1 MKKKKKNKKKSNWNN
16 ILWNT
21 LKVLLV
27 IILNTPLWVY
37 LIGSFVPYGTIGEFR
52 LSWIDYLKL
61 SDNIAWYHI
70 WILYIFIPIG
80 IMLSV
85 GFIKWLIS
93 EGKKEK
99 RHKEM
104 IEENKKN
111 MEQLINL
118 QKEKEEKK
126 IEKEINK
133 YL

>member
-1 MKKKKKNKKKSNWNN
+1 MKLNN

-70 WILYIFIPIG
+70 WILYIFIPVG
-80 IMLSV
+80 ILLSV

-104 IEENKKN
+104 IEENKKI
-111 MEQLINL
+111 MEQLIAS
-118 QKEKEEKK
+118 QTKEQIKA
-126 IEKEINK
+126 NK
-133 YL
+133 AIDKYMGD

>member
-1 MKKKKKNKKKSNWNN
+1 MKWNN
-16 ILWNT
+16 ILWNS

-118 QKEKEEKK
+118 QQEKEEKK

>member
-1 MKKKKKNKKKSNWNN
+1 MKWNN

-93 EGKKEK
+93 EAEGRKEK

>member
-1 MKKKKKNKKKSNWNN
+1 MKLNN

-80 IMLSV
+80 ILLSV

-111 MEQLINL
+111 MEQLIAL

>member
-1 MKKKKKNKKKSNWNN
+1 MKKINLNN

-37 LIGSFVPYGTIGEFR
+37 LIGSFVPYGKIGEFR

>member
-1 MKKKKKNKKKSNWNN
+1 MKKINLNN

>member
-1 MKKKKKNKKKSNWNN
+1 MKWNN

-37 LIGSFVPYGTIGEFR
+37 LIGSFVPYGKIGEFR

-70 WILYIFIPIG
+70 WILYIFIPVG
-80 IMLSV
+80 ILLSV

-111 MEQLINL
+111 MEQLIAS
-118 QKEKEEKK
+118 QTKEQIKA
-126 IEKEINK
+126 NK
-133 YL
+133 AIDKYMGD

>member
-1 MKKKKKNKKKSNWNN
+1 MKNWNN

-70 WILYIFIPIG
+70 WILYIFIPVG
-80 IMLSV
+80 ILLSV

-111 MEQLINL
+111 MEQLIAS
-118 QKEKEEKK
+118 QTKEQIKA
-126 IEKEINK
+126 NK
-133 YL
+133 AIDKYIGD

>member
-1 MKKKKKNKKKSNWNN
+1 MKWNN

-21 LKVLLV
+21 IKVLLV
-27 IILNTPLWVY
+27 IILKTPLRVY

>member
-1 MKKKKKNKKKSNWNN
+1 MKWNN

-80 IMLSV
+80 ILLSV

-104 IEENKKN
+104 IEENKKI
-111 MEQLINL
+111 MEQLIAS
-118 QKEKEEKK
+118 QTKEQIKA
-126 IEKEINK
+126 NK
-133 YL
+133 AIDKYIGE

>member
-1 MKKKKKNKKKSNWNN
+1 MKLNN

-85 GFIKWLIS
+85 MFIKWLIVA
-93 EGKKEK
+93 GKREK
-99 RHKEM
+99 DKQEM
-104 IEENKKN
+104 LAANEENTKKII
-111 MEQLINL
+111 EALQIK
-118 QKEKEEKK
+118 QKEELDKQIARAK
-126 IEKEINK
+126 K
-133 YL
+133 YLGD

>member
-1 MKKKKKNKKKSNWNN
+1 MNKWNN

-70 WILYIFIPIG
+70 WILYIFIPVG
-80 IMLSV
+80 ILLSV

-111 MEQLINL
+111 MEQLIAS
-118 QKEKEEKK
+118 QTKEQIKA
-126 IEKEINK
+126 NK
-133 YL
+133 AIDKYIGD

>member
-1 MKKKKKNKKKSNWNN
+1 MKWNN

-70 WILYIFIPIG
+70 WILYIFIPVG
-80 IMLSV
+80 ILLSV

-118 QKEKEEKK
+118 QKEKEENK

>member
-1 MKKKKKNKKKSNWNN
+1 MKKINLNN

-27 IILNTPLWVY
+27 IILNTPLLVY

>member
-1 MKKKKKNKKKSNWNN
+1 MKWNN

-118 QKEKEEKK
+118 QKEKEDKK

>member
-1 MKKKKKNKKKSNWNN
+1 MKLNN

-111 MEQLINL
+111 MEQLMNL

>member
-1 MKKKKKNKKKSNWNN
+1 MKWNN

-111 MEQLINL
+111 MEQLIAL
-118 QKEKEEKK
+118 QTKEQIKA
-126 IEKEINK
+126 NK
-133 YL
+133 AIDKYMGD

>member
-1 MKKKKKNKKKSNWNN
+1 MKWSNFV
-16 ILWNT
+16 WNT

-70 WILYIFIPIG
+70 WILYIFIPVG
-80 IMLSV
+80 ILLSV

-111 MEQLINL
+111 MEQLIAS
-118 QKEKEEKK
+118 QTKEQIKA
-126 IEKEINK
+126 NK
-133 YL
+133 AIDKYIGD

>member
-1 MKKKKKNKKKSNWNN
+1 MKWNN

-27 IILNTPLWVY
+27 IILNTPLWDY

-70 WILYIFIPIG
+70 WILYIFIPVG
-80 IMLSV
+80 ILLSV

>member
-1 MKKKKKNKKKSNWNN
+1 MKWNS

-70 WILYIFIPIG
+70 WILYIFIPVG
-80 IMLSV
+80 ILLSV
-85 GFIKWLIS
+85 GFIKWLIA

-111 MEQLINL
+111 MEQLIAS
-118 QKEKEEKK
+118 QTKEQIKA
-126 IEKEINK
+126 NK
-133 YL
+133 AIDKYIGE

>member
-1 MKKKKKNKKKSNWNN
+1 MKWNN

-27 IILNTPLWVY
+27 IILNTPLLVY
-37 LIGSFVPYGTIGEFR
+37 LIGSFVPYGKIGEFR

-80 IMLSV
+80 ILLSV

-111 MEQLINL
+111 MEQLIAS
-118 QKEKEEKK
+118 QTKEQIKA
-126 IEKEINK
+126 NK
-133 YL
+133 AIDKYIGE

>member
-1 MKKKKKNKKKSNWNN
+1 MKNINWNN

>member
-1 MKKKKKNKKKSNWNN
+1 MKWNN

-70 WILYIFIPIG
+70 WILYIFIPVG
-80 IMLSV
+80 ILLSV

-111 MEQLINL
+111 MEQLVNL

>member
-1 MKKKKKNKKKSNWNN
+1 MKWNN

-37 LIGSFVPYGTIGEFR
+37 LIGSFVPYETIGEFR

-70 WILYIFIPIG
+70 WILYIFIPVG
-80 IMLSV
+80 ILLSV

-111 MEQLINL
+111 MEQLIAS
-118 QKEKEEKK
+118 QTKEQIKA
-126 IEKEINK
+126 NK
-133 YL
+133 AIDKYMGD

>member
-1 MKKKKKNKKKSNWNN
+1 MKKINWNN

>member
-1 MKKKKKNKKKSNWNN
+1 MKWNN

-27 IILNTPLWVY
+27 LILNTPLWVY

-70 WILYIFIPIG
+70 WILYIFIPVEIL
-80 IMLSV
+80 LSV

-111 MEQLINL
+111 MEQLIAS
-118 QKEKEEKK
+118 QTKEQIKA
-126 IEKEINK
+126 NK
-133 YL
+133 AIDKYMGD

>member
-1 MKKKKKNKKKSNWNN
+1 MKWNN

-37 LIGSFVPYGTIGEFR
+37 LIGSFVPYGVVGEFR

-70 WILYIFIPIG
+70 WILYIFIPVG
-80 IMLSV
+80 ILLSV

-111 MEQLINL
+111 MEQLIAS
-118 QKEKEEKK
+118 QTKEQIKADKA
-126 IEKEINK
+126 IDK
-133 YL
+133 YIGK

>member
-1 MKKKKKNKKKSNWNN
+1 MKLNN

-70 WILYIFIPIG
+70 WILYIFIPVG
-80 IMLSV
+80 ILLSV

-93 EGKKEK
+93 EEKKEK

-104 IEENKKN
+104 IEENKKI
-111 MEQLINL
+111 MEQLIAS
-118 QKEKEEKK
+118 QTKEQIKA
-126 IEKEINK
+126 NK
-133 YL
+133 AIDKYMGD

>member
-1 MKKKKKNKKKSNWNN
+1 MKLNN

-70 WILYIFIPIG
+70 WILYIFIPVG
-80 IMLSV
+80 ILLSV
-85 GFIKWLIS
+85 MFIKWLIVA
-93 EGKKEK
+93 GKKEK
-99 RHKEM
+99 DKQEM
-104 IEENKKN
+104 LAANEENTKKII
-111 MEQLINL
+111 EALQIK
-118 QKEKEEKK
+118 QKEELDKQIARAK
-126 IEKEINK
+126 K
-133 YL
+133 YLGD

>member
-1 MKKKKKNKKKSNWNN
+1 MKWNN

-70 WILYIFIPIG
+70 WILYIFIPVG
-80 IMLSV
+80 ILLSV

-118 QKEKEEKK
+118 QTKEQIKA
-126 IEKEINK
+126 NK
-133 YL
+133 AIDKYIGD

>member
-1 MKKKKKNKKKSNWNN
+1 MKKINLNN

-70 WILYIFIPIG
+70 WILYIFIPVG
-80 IMLSV
+80 ILLSV

-111 MEQLINL
+111 MEQLIAS
-118 QKEKEEKK
+118 QTKEQIKA
-126 IEKEINK
+126 NK
-133 YL
+133 AIDKYMGD

>member
-1 MKKKKKNKKKSNWNN
+1 MKWNN

-104 IEENKKN
+104 IEENKKI
-111 MEQLINL
+111 MEQLIAS
-118 QKEKEEKK
+118 QTKEQIKA
-126 IEKEINK
+126 NK
-133 YL
+133 AIDKYMGD

>member
-1 MKKKKKNKKKSNWNN
+1 MKLNN

-70 WILYIFIPIG
+70 WILYIFIPVG
-80 IMLSV
+80 ILLSV

-111 MEQLINL
+111 MEQLIAS
-118 QKEKEEKK
+118 QTKEQIKA
-126 IEKEINK
+126 NK
-133 YL
+133 AIDKYIGE

>member
-1 MKKKKKNKKKSNWNN
+1 MKLNN

-111 MEQLINL
+111 MEQIINL